1 MEVLER
7 ATHRAVEAGPA
18 PDGGA
23 PPPARRPRLWREP
36 TVHFFLLAAALFLA
50 HRLVVG
56 DPRTI
61 VITPA
66 LRADLLRRYHDQLNR
81 APTAAEAQA
90 FLAAWKGDEALYRE
104 ALRDGID
111 RDDPT
116 VRSVLIS
123 KMRERVMLQ
132 TRLPEPTDADLRRYL
147 DQHRDQF
154 DAPLMYE
161 HQVVAFPKSDPG
173 AREKRAQA
181 LRRLAAGATPAD
193 LGLRSTAAN
202 VTRDRIE
209 QTFGAA
215 VAEQICHL
223 PVGPWR
229 ELETS
234 DRLLLVQMIGVQGGL
249 PPPEV
254 LHAQLVAGWKGAQAE
269 KAVAKATRAIAERY
283 RFEEPAR

>member
-1 MEVLER
+1 MQILER
-7 ATHRAVEAGPA
+7 R
-18 PDGGA
+18 
-23 PPPARRPRLWREP
+23 PPLWREP
-36 TVHFFLLAAALFLA
+36 TVHFFLLAAALFLG
-50 HRLVVG
+50 HRLVMG

-66 LRADLLRRYHDQLNR
+66 LKADLLRRYHDQLNR

-90 FLAAWKGDEALYRE
+90 FLAAWKTDEALYRE

-132 TRLPEPTDADLRRYL
+132 TRLPEPTEADLRQYL

-154 DAPLMYE
+154 EAPRMYE
-161 HQVVAFPKSDPG
+161 HQYVEFPKSEPG
-173 AREKRAQA
+173 ARKKRSET
-181 LRRLAAGATPAD
+181 LRRLTAGATPAT

-209 QTFGAA
+209 QAFGRE
-215 VAEQICHL
+215 VADQICRL
-223 PVGPWR
+223 PLGQWR
-229 ELETS
+229 ELETA
-234 DRLLLVQMIGVQGGL
+234 DRLLLVEMIGVQGGL
-249 PPPEV
+249 PPPAV
-254 LHAQLVAGWKGAQAE
+254 LQAQLVAGWKGAQEE
-269 KAVAKATRAIAERY
+269 KAVAKAARAIAGRY
-283 RFEEPAR
+283 RVEEPAR